1 MISTKFD
8 TNRHKVSAVN
18 NINVN
23 VDRNSVTTDVSSSTP
38 SLTSATDR
46 ELSFVRTDSDSHK
59 GVSPYDGLHTPSPQ
73 PELMVKYKDDVND
86 RIDALERANEALKLI
101 ITMMKENP
109 IYVNSLIL
117 VDDIKLAE
125 LCRLLTNADEVV
137 LDADDLGSGCFTRA
151 YRKVNAIYI
160 IKNGNT
166 KNMKYDYPEVVK
178 TLKEVGINTKY
189 VW

>member
-23 VDRNSVTTDVSSSTP
+23 VDRNSSVTTDVSSSTP
-38 SLTSATDR
+38 KLTPVTA
-46 ELSFVRTDSDSHK
+46 DSISD
-59 GVSPYDGLHTPSPQ
+59 GVSPYTHLHEVTPPSP
-73 PELMVKYKDDVND
+73 PDLTVKYKDDIND
-86 RIDALERANEALKLI
+86 RINTLERVNKALKLI

-109 IYVNSLIL
+109 IYLNSLIL

-137 LDADDLGSGCFTRA
+137 LDADDLGSGCFTRT

>member
-46 ELSFVRTDSDSHK
+46 EL
-59 GVSPYDGLHTPSPQ
+59 VSPYDGLHTPSPQ
-73 PELMVKYKDDVND
+73 PELMVKYKDDIND
-86 RIDALERANEALKLI
+86 RINTLEHTNKALKLI